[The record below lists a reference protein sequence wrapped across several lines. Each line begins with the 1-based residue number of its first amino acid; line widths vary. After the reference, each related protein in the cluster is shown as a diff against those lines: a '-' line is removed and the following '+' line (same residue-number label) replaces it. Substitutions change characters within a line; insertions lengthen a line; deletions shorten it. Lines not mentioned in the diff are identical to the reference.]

1 MSVWKDFRQTMRK
14 EESQWVLW
22 ALGGGG
28 LLGLK
33 RRAWDLALIR
43 REKEQVCFILILYFL
58 QF

>member
-22 ALGGGG
+22 ALRG

-43 REKEQVCFILILYFL
+43 REKEQVCFILLLYFL